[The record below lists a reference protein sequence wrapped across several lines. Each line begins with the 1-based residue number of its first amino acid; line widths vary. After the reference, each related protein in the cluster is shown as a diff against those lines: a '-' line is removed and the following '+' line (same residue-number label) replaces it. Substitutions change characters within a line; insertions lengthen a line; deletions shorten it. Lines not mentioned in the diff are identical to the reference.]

1 MLEKIALLDSQT
13 IRALIVAF
21 VGVVGMI
28 CSFFGVSEAVFS
40 SEKAEKLADGVATLV
55 TLFGVLWAGWA
66 RATRPSPPLTE
77 KAVEATK
84 VAVQKGDLTS
94 VPATPPKNQGG
105 FLRLGF
111 ASVLASVAVALA
123 LGGVLA
129 GCTGTKAAYSAAQ
142 TRPET
147 ALPDTAYVVA
157 EQYRAILHEAV
168 ELKASGRLPAEVVAK
183 LQQADARVKP
193 LILGDP
199 QATPPTAGLRQL
211 SQSFQSVRTAETEA
225 DLQRA
230 VDAAVLAVAD
240 FIRAVDDARRFAQ

>member
-13 IRALIVAF
+13 IRALIVAL
-21 VGVVGMI
+21 VGVIGMV
-28 CSFFGVSEAVFS
+28 CSFFGVSEALFP
-40 SEKAEKLADGVATLV
+40 SEKVEKLADGVATLV
-55 TLFGVLWAGWA
+55 TLIGVLWAGWA

-111 ASVLASVAVALA
+111 ASVLAALA
-123 LGGVLA
+123 LAIVAGGPLA

-147 ALPDTAYVVA
+147 VLPDTAYVVA
-157 EQYRAILHEAV
+157 EQYRATLREAV
-168 ELKASGRLPAEVVAK
+168 ELKQSGRLPAEVVDR
-183 LQQADARVKP
+183 LQAADAALKP
-193 LILGDP
+193 LVLGDP
-199 QATPPTAGLRQL
+199 SATPPKPGLRQL
-211 SQSFQSVRTAETEA
+211 SEAFVAVRSASTEA

-230 VDAAVLAVAD
+230 VDAAVLALAD
-240 FIRAVDDARRFAQ
+240 FVRAVDAARSSR